1 MSEEDICDGNNN
13 HEEYINIDKD
23 YNNIVKLVSDIYLNE
38 KKMVVNGKD
47 KLIINDKIVKIALD
61 KGIINKDLVEFIDN
75 KENNVNEVKN
85 IINEDINDDI
95 DYINILSN

>member
-1 MSEEDICDGNNN
+1 MSEEDICDDNNN

-23 YNNIVKLVSDIYLNE
+23 YNNIVKLVGDINLNE
-38 KKMVVNGKD
+38 KKVVVNGKD

-75 KENNVNEVKN
+75 K
-85 IINEDINDDI
+85 
-95 DYINILSN
+95 